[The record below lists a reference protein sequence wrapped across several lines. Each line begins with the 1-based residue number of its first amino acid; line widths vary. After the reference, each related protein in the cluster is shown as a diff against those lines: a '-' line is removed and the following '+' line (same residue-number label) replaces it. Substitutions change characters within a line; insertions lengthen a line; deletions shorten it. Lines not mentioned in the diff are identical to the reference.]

1 MNRYTEYEN
10 FITMHPWKEI
20 QINHEIISYR
30 QFGQGKKTIF
40 LLLGGSMFSAD
51 AYFKLITELEKDYQL
66 LMIDYPKQID
76 TIDLLTDAMA
86 HVVKKLGFQKVYVFG
101 TNYGG
106 GIAQAFAKVHQEQV
120 EGLILYNTLTKT
132 NDMTEHAHQVIAQV
146 IEAINELN
154 TLREMMSLDTI
165 KWALIDQVNKVIL
178 DPIDRKLYELFI
190 GSYQEEDEKLQMN
203 LIKDLLTRYTFSK
216 EDFLYLKEKTLLF
229 YAHDDDPL
237 GGTELIETL
246 ADLYISPNLAFVET
260 DRFNLM
266 INPFQMVTYIKS
278 FIK

>member
-1 MNRYTEYEN
+1 MNRYSEYEN
-10 FITMHPWKEI
+10 FITMHPWSEI
-20 QINHEIISYR
+20 HLDHEMISYR
-30 QFGQGKKTIF
+30 QFGQRKKTIL

-51 AYFKLITELEKDYQL
+51 AYFKLIMELENEYQL
-66 LMIDYPKQID
+66 IMIDYPKDKQK
-76 TIDLLTDAMA
+76 IDLLINTISN
-86 HVVKKLGFQKVYVFG
+86 VIRKLGIEKVYVFG

-132 NDMTEHAHQVIAQV
+132 NDMTEHAHQVINQV

-154 TLREMMSLDTI
+154 ALREMMSLDTI
-165 KWALIDQVNKVIL
+165 KSALIDQINQVIF
-178 DPIDRKLYELFI
+178 DPNDRKLYELFI
-190 GSYQEEDEKLQMN
+190 GLYQEEDEKLQMN

-216 EDFLYLKEKTLLF
+216 EDFKYLKEKTLLF

-246 ADLYISPNLAFVET
+246 ADLYVSPNLAFVET

-266 INPFQMVTYIKS
+266 INPFQMANYIKS